1 MSGAQLQ
8 DPFATGHISES
19 FDLVLQTQLNWE
31 TFLTPLSTS
40 VAILADLIRQAKSGH
55 DFPLQQDHQTSH
67 SDDPTSFRGWLLT
80 ICLQAP
86 KSFQGI
92 CADMI
97 KIQANCEDMP
107 VVLRRVS
114 EDWRQGKG
122 LRQKMGM
129 IQACAA
135 QCKVAAGDV
144 EQIVSRLNLQ
154 LSQGLERAAA
164 SQKCSQEQQQEV
176 QRALDTSRESS
187 KYIEEKKAALEEEWA
202 KVSEEREKIRDALND
217 IKSRAFTETL
227 AEEVLSELKERLPQV
242 LGLARKVS
250 NPAALA
256 SELVRAAKFVVN
268 EITALKNKDPSSALV
283 TFLAEVEEKAAE
295 KIREVQSQVDQ
306 AGEKYDHHLRH
317 MEDLTKRSAQLSE
330 DMSGQQTQ
338 EKDIGSTMLLM
349 SQALELLG
357 SLQSNWSQTLSFIH
371 LIPGLM
377 TECQRMLDRLSDGKD
392 ADESQVMEY
401 QDQMSQV
408 STMLDRLGAM
418 ARTYIEMYDKHLKQ
432 PLIDLA
438 KVMAMDGSDYK
449 LKSIQRKCQSAREE
463 IHSKARE
470 QQQKLGQRVQQSSR
484 ALGQLSQQLRPR
496 G

>member
-1 MSGAQLQ
+1 MSEAQLQ
-8 DPFATGHISES
+8 DPFGTGHISES
-19 FDLVLQTQLNWE
+19 FGLVLQTQLNWE

-40 VAILADLIRQAKSGH
+40 VAILADLSRQAKSGN

-67 SDDPTSFRGWLLT
+67 SDDPTSFQGWLLR

-86 KSFQGI
+86 KSFQAI
-92 CADMI
+92 RDNMF

-107 VVLRRVS
+107 VVLRMVS
-114 EDWRQGKG
+114 EDWRQDKG
-122 LRQKMGM
+122 LPQKMGL

-144 EQIVSRLNLQ
+144 ERIVTCLNLQ
-154 LSQGLERAAA
+154 LSQLLERAAA
-164 SQKCSQEQQQEV
+164 SQKCSQEQLQEV

-187 KYIEEKKAALEEEWA
+187 KSIEEDKAALEEDWA
-202 KVSEEREKIRDALND
+202 KVSQEREKIRDALND

-242 LGLARKVS
+242 LDLARNVS

-256 SELVRAAKFVVN
+256 SELVRAAKFVIN

-283 TFLAEVEEKAAE
+283 TFLVEVEEKAAE
-295 KIREVQSQVDQ
+295 KIRQVQSQVDQ
-306 AGEKYDHHLRH
+306 AGEKYDQHLRD
-317 MEDLTKRSAQLSE
+317 MESLTKRSAQLSE
-330 DMSGQQTQ
+330 DLSGQETQ

-377 TECQRMLDRLSDGKD
+377 AGCQRMLARLGDGKD
-392 ADESQVMEY
+392 ADGSQVMEY

-408 STMLDRLGAM
+408 STMLTHLGAT
-418 ARTYIEMYDKHLKQ
+418 AGVYIKVYDRHLKG
-432 PLIDLA
+432 PLKDLA
-438 KVMAMDGSDYK
+438 EVLAHGGRDYK
-449 LKSIQRKCQSAREE
+449 LKTIQRSCQRAREE
-463 IHSKARE
+463 IHRLAKE
-470 QQQKLGQRVQQSSR
+470 QQRELGQRVQQSSQ